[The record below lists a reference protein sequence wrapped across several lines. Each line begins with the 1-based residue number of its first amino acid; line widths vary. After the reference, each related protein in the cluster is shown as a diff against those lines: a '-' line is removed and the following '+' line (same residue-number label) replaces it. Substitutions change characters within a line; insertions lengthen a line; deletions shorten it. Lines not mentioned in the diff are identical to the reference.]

1 MYQIGYIFLFK
12 LTCLVQ
18 NENEHIQFKQI
29 SSKHPTCILYTT
41 VQLRYSLDSLQ
52 VAGSYHGSE
61 YQLILCTEL
70 FIFTSR
76 CRFPELMTNQLLRHR
91 YKIGIYVSK
100 IILQQIPVALYRNRD
115 FSSRHRC
122 RKKALY
128 LIEIIKLWYFKK
140 IQTNSNHSNIFYFT
154 GTWKQQWFPP

>member
-1 MYQIGYIFLFK
+1 MSTSNLNRSLQ
-12 LTCLVQ
+12 
-18 NENEHIQFKQI
+18 
-29 SSKHPTCILYTT
+29 KHPTCILYTN
-41 VQLRYSLDSLQ
+41 VQLKYSLDSLHL
-52 VAGSYHGSE
+52 AGSYHGSE

-76 CRFPELMTNQLLRHR
+76 CRFPVLMTNQLLRHR

-100 IILQQIPVALYRNRD
+100 IILQQIPVGLYRNRD

-128 LIEIIKLWYFKK
+128 LIEIIKLWYLKFFQI
-140 IQTNSNHSNIFYFT
+140 IQTSFILLVLENSNDFHLNYY
-154 GTWKQQWFPP
+154 